1 MICLFCEKY
10 WWGKAFM
17 KTRKISLTTKFL
29 IIAIVALT
37 VSIVSLAYLAIY
49 RSQNT
54 VHSLMEDRML
64 NITNS
69 AAAMVNGDDLEQL
82 VGDVSDADSASYQSI
97 NGKLT
102 PFFRTVGLKY
112 IYAIKKLEG
121 GYGVVVDPDMEA
133 ADEYGEIIET
143 TPALESA
150 MSGTAAAEPVAMED
164 RWGDFYSAYSPVYN
178 SKKQL
183 VGAIGVDFEAEWFD
197 TRKDTLDL
205 FLLVICIVTII
216 GSILMAWYITRNARR
231 ELKESMVE
239 SEKLREMKQSIEQA
253 DQVKR
258 DFLEHTTYEVRVPVH
273 TILERGKKII
283 DETSVERTKLCAG
296 NIEVAGQ
303 SLLDMI
309 NDILD
314 YSNLEDEA
322 MALDEAPYDLVEMID
337 KLVRTIRPAAVE
349 KGLDFQVN
357 IDEVLPRQIYG
368 DTGKLS
374 QCLMNLLTNA
384 VKFTQE
390 GEVNFS
396 VFMMSLK
403 GDQVQIR
410 FSIEDT
416 GVGIHEEDMNRLFHA
431 FERFDREKNQTAG
444 TGLGMAI
451 VKRLLQLMDTDLSVE
466 SLYGQGSLFSFI
478 ITQQVVSDE
487 PIGDYETAAARLTDT
502 YKKDDSDTYTE
513 DAADTHQTDDTQTE

>member
-1 MICLFCEKY
+1 
-10 WWGKAFM
+10 M
-17 KTRKISLTTKFL
+17 KTKRISLTTKML
-29 IIAIVALT
+29 IIAIILLT
-37 VSIVSLAYLAIY
+37 ITIISLAYLSIY
-49 RSQNT
+49 RSQKA

-82 VGDVSDADSASYQSI
+82 VGDVSDADKPSYLAI
-97 NGKLT
+97 NGKLS

-143 TPALESA
+143 TPALEAAMAGTPSA
-150 MSGTAAAEPVAMED
+150 EQEPTED
-164 RWGDFYSAYSPVYN
+164 RWGNFYSSYSPVYN

-197 TRKDTLDL
+197 TRKDTLDQ
-205 FLLVICIVTII
+205 FLILICVVTIV
-216 GSILMAWYITRNARR
+216 GSILLAWFITRKVRK
-231 ELKESMVE
+231 ELKERLVE
-239 SEKLREMKQSIEQA
+239 SEKLRETKDLIEQA

-273 TILERGKKII
+273 TILERNKKIM
-283 DETSVERTKLCAG
+283 DETNVERTRLCAG

-303 SLLDMI
+303 NLLSMI

-314 YSNLEDEA
+314 YSNLEDEST
-322 MALDEAPYDLVEMID
+322 ALENAEYDLVELVD
-337 KLVRTIRPAAVE
+337 KLVRTIKPAAKE
-349 KGLDFQVN
+349 KGLQMVVN
-357 IDEVLPRQIYG
+357 VDEVLPRHLSG
-368 DTGKLS
+368 DAGKIS

-384 VKFTQE
+384 VKFTEE
-390 GEVNFS
+390 GSVTFS
-396 VFMMSLK
+396 IFMMSLERNK
-403 GDQVQIR
+403 VQIR
-410 FSIEDT
+410 FSVEDT
-416 GVGIHEEDMNRLFHA
+416 GVGIHEEDMDRLFHA
-431 FERFDREKNQTAG
+431 FERFDRDKNRTTG

-451 VKRLLQLMDTDLSVE
+451 VKRLLQLMDSELTVE

-478 ITQQVVSDE
+478 IAQDVIQDDPV
-487 PIGDYETAAARLTDT
+487 GDYEMAASRLPDT
-502 YKKDDSDTYTE
+502 YKPDSTE
-513 DAADTHQTDDTQTE
+513 TEE